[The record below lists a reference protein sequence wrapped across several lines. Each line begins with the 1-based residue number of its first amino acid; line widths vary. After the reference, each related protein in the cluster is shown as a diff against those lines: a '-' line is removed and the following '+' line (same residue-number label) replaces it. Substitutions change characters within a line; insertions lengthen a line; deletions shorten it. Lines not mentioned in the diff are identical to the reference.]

1 MILCFFV
8 CLFDLLCFSFF
19 LSPCLPWA
27 DMLCLLATFAPFT
40 FPISLQLAVNVP
52 TICVPDV
59 DRGYDMTMLHASQRL
74 EPGFGLT
81 MSDTEDMPRI
91 QMSAKRPREMS
102 DLSTRELQKRTKK
115 SLFKS

>member
-52 TICVPDV
+52 TICVPGV
-59 DRGYDMTMLHASQRL
+59 DRGYVYASCVTTAGTWL
-74 EPGFGLT
+74 WP
-81 MSDTEDMPRI
+81 DDV
-91 QMSAKRPREMS
+91 
-102 DLSTRELQKRTKK
+102 
-115 SLFKS
+115 